1 MKSTLDDP
9 GIPQQV
15 VEVANDK
22 QEWEIYSIIDDEDVD
37 GVPHY

>member
-1 MKSTLDDP
+1 LVTAIDSQSATLVATALMKSTLDDP

-22 QEWEIYSIIDDEDVD
+22 QE
-37 GVPHY
+37 